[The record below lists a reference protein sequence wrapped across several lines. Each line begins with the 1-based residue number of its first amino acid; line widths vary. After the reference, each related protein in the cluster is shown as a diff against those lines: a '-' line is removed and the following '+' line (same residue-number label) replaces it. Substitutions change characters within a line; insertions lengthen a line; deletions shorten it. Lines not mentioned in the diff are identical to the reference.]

1 MIKMDKTFK
10 PPVRPSIEPKLTESA
25 KLAADMEAFLAA
37 GGQIQQ
43 VQAVFDFYD
52 PQGRVPIV
60 GSTAYRVLIGLYRNA
75 LTSPPP
81 KLKKGEVRVPEG
93 GDLKQGDVVKGVGWL
108 RTCGWKIEEI
118 RFKSSAFIGYRLVR

>member
-25 KLAADMEAFLAA
+25 KLAADMAAFLAA

-52 PQGRVPIV
+52 PQGRVPVV
-60 GSTAYRVLIGLYRNA
+60 GSTAYRVLIALYRNA
-75 LTSPPP
+75 LASPPP
-81 KLKKGEVRVPEG
+81 KLKKGEVRVVNH

-108 RTCGWKIEEI
+108 RSHGWKIEEI

>member
-25 KLAADMEAFLAA
+25 KLAADMAVFLAA

-52 PQGRVPIV
+52 PQGRVPVV
-60 GSTAYRVLIGLYRNA
+60 GSTAYRVLIALYRNA
-75 LTSPPP
+75 LASPPP
-81 KLKKGEVRVPEG
+81 KLKKGEVRVVNH

-108 RTCGWKIEEI
+108 RSHGWKIEEI

>member
-25 KLAADMEAFLAA
+25 RLAADMEVFLAA

-43 VQAVFDFYD
+43 VQAVFDFKD
-52 PQGRVPIV
+52 PQGRVPVV
-60 GSTAYRVLIGLYRNA
+60 GSTAYRVLIALYRNA
-75 LTSPPP
+75 LTTPPP
-81 KLKKGEVRVPEG
+81 KLKKGEVRVVNN
-93 GDLKQGDVVKGVGWL
+93 GDLKQGDIIKGVGWL
-108 RTCGWKIEEI
+108 RAWGWKIEEI